1 MVVFAEDECHVLW
14 GDATGYA
21 WGRRNERTAV
31 PIRNAKARQTYDGAF
46 DLYNHDFVLAPR
58 DRGNGEN
65 TISFIERLR
74 ALHPNKKRVIVWDG
88 ARYHRCEA
96 VRAYLETVNRGLE
109 ERNWKVT
116 CLLFAPNAPDQNPVE
131 DMWLRGKNFLR
142 KHFYENK
149 TFRQVKSSFFNF
161 LNQQII
167 NFTKIKWYLKI
178 PRSV

>member
-1 MVVFAEDECHVLW
+1 MCCGVTPR
-14 GDATGYA
+14 ATHGA
-21 WGRRNERTAV
+21 GATRELRCRFET
-31 PIRNAKARQTYDGAF
+31 PRQDKTYDGAF